1 MNLLDRF
8 RSSPATDADGLRG
21 TAQVVTVS
29 VHHGD
34 TVNQTC
40 EMHLVISAPG
50 VAPLAVEFSGT
61 VKRKV
66 WPAPGALLPI
76 VVDPANPVDYQI
88 LWDQVT
94 PAKDAA
100 RAKAEGVAA
109 LRRGE
114 PVDVGLLFGEV
125 FLNGANVQV
134 VGDISNLTE
143 NEKTELRMFTVDHTI
158 SRLERLAALR
168 DSGAI
173 TETEFATQK
182 AKILG

>member
-1 MNLLDRF
+1 MSLFDRF
-8 RSSPATDADGLRG
+8 RSAPAATANRVPG

-34 TVNQTC
+34 TVNQVC

-50 VAPLAVEFSGT
+50 VAPLAVEFSGP

-66 WPAPGALLPI
+66 WPAEGATLPI
-76 VVDPANPVDYQI
+76 LVDPDNPTDYKI

-94 PAKDAA
+94 PAKEAA
-100 RAKAEGVAA
+100 RAKAENVAA
-109 LRRGE
+109 LLRGE
-114 PVDVGLLFGEV
+114 PVD
-125 FLNGANVQV
+125 APA
-134 VGDISNLTE
+134 D
-143 NEKTELRMFTVDHTI
+143 DTI

-173 TETEFATQK
+173 TEAEFAAQK
-182 AKILG
+182 AKILD